1 MANYNIKSADSGS
14 LESNQTG
21 VMSEIFKKS
30 IPEGDVISTNY
41 GALSDPLFRF
51 YTLDTFSGN
60 NSKTT
65 FSLNDEVVEN
75 PRMSS
80 ADGDVVAYVDGD
92 KTNDITVDYANNE
105 VTFGSAPSSGTDNVE
120 IFYLFGGGSFEV
132 VVESNDQG
140 GKEDVILSESINSAH
155 LVDQLD
161 NPLELDTAHMEK
173 PNNLVVRY
181 RGQTEIATDSRA
193 PAQARIPFKKN
204 QASEEEVEQYQD
216 NIGSGV

>member
-51 YTLDTFSGN
+51 YTLDTFSGDG
-60 NSKTT
+60 SKTT
-65 FSLNDEVVEN
+65 FSLNDEVVDN
-75 PRMSS
+75 PRMDS
-80 ADGDVVAYVDGD
+80 ANGDVVAYVDESKD
-92 KTNDITVDYANNE
+92 TDITVDYDNNE
-105 VTFGSAPSSGTDNVE
+105 VTFGTAPSDATDNVE

-173 PNNLVVRY
+173 PNNLVIRY
-181 RGQTEIATDSRA
+181 RGQTEIATDERA
-193 PAQARIPFKKN
+193 PSQARIPFVKN
-204 QASEEEVEQYQD
+204 QASQEEVERYQD